1 MLYSP
6 LMRILALETNV
17 DRIKRRFMSEGEE
30 EIITTYY
37 HGASFF
43 FASLREFMYT
53 MILFGIGVAA
63 WYMRAPMEFVV
74 PALSIIWFVFVFF
87 TIFKAFVDW
96 RFDFIFVTTDRIV
109 LMDQTSLIRQRIMP
123 IHNENIASII
133 SETQFWDLFRFGR
146 IVISL
151 KEGGGKEKIV
161 LNYVPD
167 AKDVAARISE
177 VVTQYQRHAVAQAAS
192 IEMETASNSV

>member
-1 MLYSP
+1 
-6 LMRILALETNV
+6 MRILALETNI

-30 EIITTYY
+30 EIIPADY

-43 FASLREFMYT
+43 FASLREFIYT

-63 WYMRAPMEFVV
+63 WVLRAPMEFVV
-74 PALSIIWFVFVFF
+74 PVLSIIWFVFVFF
-87 TIFKAFVDW
+87 TIFKAFIDW
-96 RFDFIFVTTDRIV
+96 RFYFIFVTTDRIV
-109 LMDQTSLIRQRIMP
+109 LTDQTSLIRQRIMP
-123 IHNENIASII
+123 IHHENIASIA
-133 SETQFWDLFRFGR
+133 SETQFWDIFRFGR
-146 IVISL
+146 IVVSL

-177 VVTQYQRHAVAQAAS
+177 VVTQYQRSTNAQAGNRVMNAAES
-192 IEMETASNSV
+192 L